1 MIEYI
6 ILLLLLLIFI
16 YLLFKEFEPQIRG
29 YTATATATNQGDVY
43 VEFV

>member
-6 ILLLLLLIFI
+6 ILGSLLLIFI
-16 YLLFKEFEPQIRG
+16 YFLFKEYEPQIRG
-29 YTATATATNQGDVY
+29 YTQANQEGDVY